1 MIKSFFAFCN
11 KFSKKVI
18 RDAVTAY
25 SGEAALYIIIS
36 LFPFLMFLLT
46 LLKYLPFTQEELLI
60 VLSRFVPNNI
70 FSYIESLVEELYTT
84 SGTVLS
90 ITIVLALWSASR
102 GILTVYR
109 GLNSVYG
116 IDETRNYFFLR
127 LKSML
132 YTLVLCIMLIMLLGL
147 YVFGNQ
153 IISGL
158 SGHFP
163 FLMHSK
169 LANLIISFRT
179 TIGAVIL
186 MVIFVIMYNFMP
198 NRRSKIRKNL
208 LGAVVAACGW
218 VGFSYLYSI
227 YIDHMGRIK
236 ATYGSLTAAVL
247 CIIWLY
253 VCMMIFF
260 IGAEVNTALET
271 PEVQGVLAKIFKKK
285 NKAGKRKKSN
295 EEVAS
300 EPQNDPLPASANEQA
315 TDKSPLIENE
325 QAIENSPM
333 IDN

>member
-1 MIKSFFAFCN
+1 
-11 KFSKKVI
+11 
-18 RDAVTAY
+18 
-25 SGEAALYIIIS
+25 
-36 LFPFLMFLLT
+36 MFLLT

>member
-1 MIKSFFAFCN
+1 
-11 KFSKKVI
+11 
-18 RDAVTAY
+18 
-25 SGEAALYIIIS
+25 
-36 LFPFLMFLLT
+36 MFLLT

-247 CIIWLY
+247 CIVWLY

-271 PEVQGVLAKIFKKK
+271 PEVQGVLTKIFKKK

-315 TDKSPLIENE
+315 TDKSPLIEKE

>member
-1 MIKSFFAFCN
+1 
-11 KFSKKVI
+11 
-18 RDAVTAY
+18 
-25 SGEAALYIIIS
+25 
-36 LFPFLMFLLT
+36 MFLLT

-295 EEVAS
+295 EEVTS

-325 QAIENSPM
+325 PAIENSPM

>member
-1 MIKSFFAFCN
+1 
-11 KFSKKVI
+11 
-18 RDAVTAY
+18 
-25 SGEAALYIIIS
+25 
-36 LFPFLMFLLT
+36 MFLLT

-295 EEVAS
+295 EEVTS

>member
-1 MIKSFFAFCN
+1 
-11 KFSKKVI
+11 
-18 RDAVTAY
+18 
-25 SGEAALYIIIS
+25 
-36 LFPFLMFLLT
+36 MFLLT

-247 CIIWLY
+247 CIVWLY

-271 PEVQGVLAKIFKKK
+271 PEVQGVLTKIFKKK

-295 EEVAS
+295 EEVTS